1 MLFLNKIIP
10 IYFLL
15 SLFIGLFFTYTL
27 TPTPD
32 VIIKYPTPEDT
43 ETIYKDDVDNCFKFI
58 SKEIN
63 CPRNNEIKEI
73 PIQQKQQEHF
83 FN

>member
-10 IYFLL
+10 FYFLI

-32 VIIKYPTPEDT
+32 VIIKYPTPEDKD
-43 ETIYKDDVDNCFKFI
+43 TIYRDDVDNCFKFI
-58 SKEIN
+58 SEEIN
-63 CPRNNEIKEI
+63 CPNNKSEIKEI
-73 PIQQKQQEHF
+73 PIQQKQEQEH
-83 FN
+83 